1 MSLNPITGELYHG
14 KTPPVAETG
23 KSGLFRLTVRLIDNM
38 GRNPQGIEVKEAHE
52 IEWYGPEAKAFWEQH
67 SADLVKGAVVSV
79 VLENP
84 RAIATGTYPPQAH
97 IRTRAVRLAIIPK
110 RQPARPEQLSK
121 QEQAT
126 ANA

>member
-1 MSLNPITGELYHG
+1 MSLNHITGELYHG
-14 KTPPVAETG
+14 RTPPVTETG

-38 GRNPQGIEVKEAHE
+38 GRNAQGIEVKEAHE

-67 SADLVKGAVVSV
+67 SADLVKGAVVAV

-84 RAIATGTYPPQAH
+84 RAIPVGAFPPQAH
-97 IRTRAVRLAIIPK
+97 IRSRAVRLSIVPK
-110 RQPARPEQLSK
+110 RTPAERGQQSN

-126 ANA
+126 A